1 MPLTLQNIIAVA
13 IAGAFGTLL
22 RYGLA
27 SWVTRYSSPG
37 FPWGTLTVNV
47 AGCFIAGLIVTWIG
61 VRAQIDPTLRAA
73 ILIGFLGAFTT
84 FSTFIVDASVLAKTS
99 TWLHAGAYILAQN
112 GVGLIALGGGIFI
125 ARMWSSL

>member
-13 IAGAFGTLL
+13 LAGAFGTLL

-47 AGCFIAGLIVTWIG
+47 AGCFLAGMLVTWLGI
-61 VRAQIDPTLRAA
+61 RAQMDPTLRAA

-99 TWLHAGAYILAQN
+99 TWLHAAVYILAQN
-112 GVGLIALGGGIFI
+112 GVGLLALGAGVFL
-125 ARMWSSL
+125 ARTFQSI